1 MCNTVIYY
9 IVCTTYVAINTAIYK
24 VTCTSFNPINRLSPI
39 IGIQLTG
46 EKNYAGTQH

>member
-24 VTCTSFNPINRLSPI
+24 VICTSFN
-39 IGIQLTG
+39 QLTDYRQLLVS
-46 EKNYAGTQH
+46 N